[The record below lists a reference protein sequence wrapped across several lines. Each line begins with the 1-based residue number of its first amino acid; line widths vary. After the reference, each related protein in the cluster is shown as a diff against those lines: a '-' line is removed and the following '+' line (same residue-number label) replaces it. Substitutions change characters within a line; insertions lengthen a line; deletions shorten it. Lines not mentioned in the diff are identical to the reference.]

1 MNRIDVVKN
10 KEEGITRAIEVLKSG
25 GLIIY
30 PTETC
35 YGLGG
40 DATNPEALKKI
51 MEYKKLRG
59 SKPIS
64 IAVADKKMAE
74 EYVEINEMA
83 ENLYNNYLPGPITVI
98 SMSKGELV
106 PPVVSIQGG
115 VGIRYPDYDFSL
127 EMIKIAHSKMPDA
140 NLLQW
145 DFTLGVP
152 PALRN
157 QTFDFI
163 IGTYALHHLSDDA
176 KVDFIAEL
184 LGLLAPQ
191 GAILI
196 GDVCFQTRSA
206 LLSCKAACGNTWD
219 TDEIYFVFSELQE
232 RLSPFCRMAFHE
244 FSFCSGVIE
253 IRKS

>member
-1 MNRIDVVKN
+1 MLNNHGFDLWSDRYDASVRHADESSQYPFAGYARLMNAIYGSIMNRPFSRVLDIGFGTAVLTSRLYDA
-10 KEEGITRAIEVLKSG
+10 GHAIT
-25 GLIIY
+25 GL
-30 PTETC
+30 
-35 YGLGG
+35 
-40 DATNPEALKKI
+40 
-51 MEYKKLRG
+51 
-59 SKPIS
+59 
-64 IAVADKKMAE
+64 
-74 EYVEINEMA
+74 
-83 ENLYNNYLPGPITVI
+83 
-98 SMSKGELV
+98 
-106 PPVVSIQGG
+106 
-115 VGIRYPDYDFSL
+115 DFSL

-163 IGTYALHHLSDDA
+163 VSTYALHHLSDDA